1 MLRSSRFIDERIP
14 VSITS
19 LTPTSNP
26 IDFNDPLTFQNWLK
40 YNNNLVT
47 DPNDILKRYQSYLNN
62 WKYIITAL

>member
-47 DPNDILKRYQSYLNN
+47 GPNVS
-62 WKYIITAL
+62 